1 MYEKAEKSL
10 VAGRECQWELPP
22 PLPPPTSPP
31 AVPCGQ
37 PEAEDAAGCEAMRRR
52 RPVPLRVQ
60 QHGQAAVLEGCQ
72 GSSAG
77 VTVLQLCPWESS
89 TAPGSARGLSA
100 SAPSPWL
107 LFPFVLVGSQ

>member
-100 SAPSPWL
+100 SAPVL
-107 LFPFVLVGSQ
+107 GCYFPSCW

>member
-10 VAGRECQWELPP
+10 FAGRECQWELPP

-72 GSSAG
+72 GSRGNCAPAVSLG
-77 VTVLQLCPWESS
+77 VKHSSWKCPRSQCFS
-89 TAPGSARGLSA
+89 PC
-100 SAPSPWL
+100 PWL